1 MKKLLILVAIIG
13 QGCSTMTTEQTGP
26 DGEKTRTRIVNFWD
40 SKSELAKFRTT
51 QTDKSQGVSV
61 GAYNAE
67 ATSTNITAL
76 AEAIARGIASGLTPV
91 KP

>member
-1 MKKLLILVAIIG
+1 
-13 QGCSTMTTEQTGP
+13 MTTEQTGA
-26 DGEKTRTRIVNFWD
+26 DGVKTRTRIVNFWD

-61 GAYNAE
+61 GSYNAE
-67 ATSTNITAL
+67 ATSTNVTAL
-76 AEAIARGIASGLTPV
+76 AEAIARGVVSGLNPV